1 MGKTFGRRIF
11 ARASDRALPPCKG
24 SVLIGAP
31 RLPGHASSVA
41 HLAFYAYFM
50 HARSGRARGSPLSSD
65 AGWRIAGRARL
76 CAPRVRGGSKPNPAP
91 RNLGLDLI
99 LDNPTTNAPPPI
111 HPVPPTLLH
120 PDPSLLGVRNTEHR
134 RMHSRPV
141 TRIDRA
147 HMDGTP
153 PPTTCTNRMPLS
165 KARTLPFAMHPET
178 TCDALHRCIGP
189 APTHDM
195 LTRAPILPEEVPPM
209 LTGRDRSAYSAASG
223 RLRLTTCSLSAQPSP
238 SRAWIER
245 TWTVPLPPQLAQT
258 ECLYSPKR
266 GNATGSASDQ
276 RRGRQQDA
284 HRERAR

>member
-1 MGKTFGRRIF
+1 MFATPIHDGPSIGSGLTQGAPRRSSGSWARPSDAEFSQGRQI
-11 ARASDRALPPCKG
+11 ARCAPCKG

-141 TRIDRA
+141 SHA
-147 HMDGTP
+147 HRSSAHGWYPSSHNLHEQNASLQGADTAIRHAP
-153 PPTTCTNRMPLS
+153 RNNLRCAAS
-165 KARTLPFAMHPET
+165 
-178 TCDALHRCIGP
+178 LHR
-189 APTHDM
+189 T
-195 LTRAPILPEEVPPM
+195 
-209 LTGRDRSAYSAASG
+209 SSNS
-223 RLRLTTCSLSAQPSP
+223 
-238 SRAWIER
+238 
-245 TWTVPLPPQLAQT
+245 
-258 ECLYSPKR
+258 
-266 GNATGSASDQ
+266 
-276 RRGRQQDA
+276 
-284 HRERAR
+284 